1 MKIIWDTFI
10 KWGWLVGDQAL
21 VLTHVGPSVHY
32 LGATC
37 GLDIR
42 LHRALLAKWPC
53 PKPLWAPPELSFV
66 FEHSSTPQ
74 KKLISI
80 LSLPALSKFFSASS
94 TNLRPR
100 PCTEGENPEKV
111 SHTQMQRL
119 NTTVFLCL
127 VLFVPYLKLMD
138 ASNRFATLYSV
149 LQYCHIWKC
158 RYNLVSA
165 FEKFCSSWNQNAFY
179 NTHFQKIKNDNCRWF
194 IKKWCEIPERIAC
207 LMNDCL

>member
-10 KWGWLVGDQAL
+10 KWGLVGDQTL

-74 KKLISI
+74 KKNWFPSALASAFKVF
-80 LSLPALSKFFSASS
+80 LSLIYESS
-94 TNLRPR
+94 TETLHWRWEPWEKWAILRSRGWIP
-100 PCTEGENPEKV
+100 
-111 SHTQMQRL
+111 
-119 NTTVFLCL
+119 
-127 VLFVPYLKLMD
+127 LFSFVW
-138 ASNRFATLYSV
+138 SV
-149 LQYCHIWKC
+149 LVVLYVHVRQNIWLTWSNHLYHLWRTDAHSESRTVLHI
-158 RYNLVSA
+158 
-165 FEKFCSSWNQNAFY
+165 
-179 NTHFQKIKNDNCRWF
+179 
-194 IKKWCEIPERIAC
+194 
-207 LMNDCL
+207 